1 MCPTGKVRSFPWE
14 KVRMATPDEMLGS
27 RFVVSI
33 LDQMSDQIRIGK
45 LQVEEP

>member
-1 MCPTGKVRSFPWE
+1 
-14 KVRMATPDEMLGS
+14 MATPDEIYEMLGS

-33 LDQMSDQIRIGK
+33 LDQMSDEIRIGK